1 LVPGVSVSGR
11 GMRAA
16 DHANQVIPEHIVT

>member
-1 LVPGVSVSGR
+1 LVPGVSVGGR

-16 DHANQVIPEHIVT
+16 DSANQVIPEHIVT